1 MIPKKDQYVDK
12 DGNLTDDPAKY
23 ARQVAVAGFELDDRT
38 AKRYGIADSL
48 VSVSE
53 PRAVRNVMTRSADE
67 PEKETESKPKTE
79 TSEAEAAESKASITV
94 EKAET
99 KKPAAKKGAKK

>member
-12 DGNLTDDPAKY
+12 DGNLTDDPSKY

-53 PRAVRNVMTRSADE
+53 PRAVRNVMSTE
-67 PEKETESKPKTE
+67 PESEKETESKPKTE
-79 TSEAEAAESKASITV
+79 TSKAEAAESKASVTV
-94 EKAET
+94 NKAEAT
-99 KKPAAKKGAKK
+99 KPAAKKGAKK